1 MIGINLWSFCFREP
15 VDAVNRYEP
24 ASALTQELRFRPC
37 HCRQAG
43 SGGSGRYPEAGLF
56 RRNEPKVGWYRVD
69 SPLSTSNV
77 MSVGVFEYK
86 ESTVR
91 IKQKKK
97 QNKKL
102 GIRRGKK
109 WETG

>member
-1 MIGINLWSFCFREP
+1 MSSPRNSGSDL
-15 VDAVNRYEP
+15 VDVDKQVPAV
-24 ASALTQELRFRPC
+24 F
-37 HCRQAG
+37 
-43 SGGSGRYPEAGLF
+43 GRYPEAGLS

>member
-1 MIGINLWSFCFREP
+1 MSSPRNSGSDL
-15 VDAVNRYEP
+15 VDVDKQVPAAPAVIRK
-24 ASALTQELRFRPC
+24 
-37 HCRQAG
+37 
-43 SGGSGRYPEAGLF
+43 PELF

-69 SPLSTSNV
+69 SPLSTFNV